1 MRSLPLIGVTLDS
14 EEAGGWSKLPWYA
27 LRRNYFS
34 AIVAAGGL
42 PVALPHHPEMAEA
55 YLKDQKRVLPC
66 AAHLNGQYGQKNIY
80 VGVPVVIGAKGVE
93 RVVEIKLDAKERAMF
108 KKSVAAVDGLLSVCK
123 SINKKLK

>member
-1 MRSLPLIGVTLDS
+1 MRSIPLIGVTLDS

-55 YLKDQKRVLPC
+55 YL
-66 AAHLNGQYGQKNIY
+66 G
-80 VGVPVVIGAKGVE
+80 E
-93 RVVEIKLDAKERAMF
+93 
-108 KKSVAAVDGLLSVCK
+108 VDGLMVTGGAFDVDPALWVFSSLTERLRTPFDFSTQSTCRFVITCTN
-123 SINKKLK
+123 S

>member
-55 YLKDQKRVLPC
+55 YMD
-66 AAHLNGQYGQKNIY
+66 
-80 VGVPVVIGAKGVE
+80 E
-93 RVVEIKLDAKERAMF
+93 
-108 KKSVAAVDGLLSVCK
+108 VDGLMVTGGAFDVDPALWGGGAPHPKVT
-123 SINKKLK
+123 LKPG

>member
-55 YLKDQKRVLPC
+55 YI
-66 AAHLNGQYGQKNIY
+66 A
-80 VGVPVVIGAKGVE
+80 E
-93 RVVEIKLDAKERAMF
+93 
-108 KKSVAAVDGLLSVCK
+108 VDGLMVTGGAFDVDPALWGGGAPHPKVA
-123 SINKKLK
+123 L

>member
-55 YLKDQKRVLPC
+55 YL
-66 AAHLNGQYGQKNIY
+66 A
-80 VGVPVVIGAKGVE
+80 E
-93 RVVEIKLDAKERAMF
+93 
-108 KKSVAAVDGLLSVCK
+108 VDGLVVTGGAFDVDPALWGGGAPQARAWDLRRAA
-123 SINKKLK
+123 IARGGAWRAPDPAHPG

>member
-42 PVALPHHPEMAEA
+42 PVAL
-55 YLKDQKRVLPC
+55 
-66 AAHLNGQYGQKNIY
+66 
-80 VGVPVVIGAKGVE
+80 
-93 RVVEIKLDAKERAMF
+93 
-108 KKSVAAVDGLLSVCK
+108 
-123 SINKKLK
+123 